1 MIDKA
6 VSRFAEK
13 QRKVAEY
20 KESFARVL
28 RKKIAPDYHPMILG
42 DLAGQREQP
51 DRAHCAVVLSLT
63 ALPPRCRTA

>member
-42 DLAGQREQP
+42 DLAGQRKPP
-51 DRAHCAVVLSLT
+51 DRAQRSLWLM
-63 ALPPRCRTA
+63 APPPRCRTA